1 MSGYNF
7 EIKGIDNFLKD
18 INNIQSNF
26 QGDLQKLVEKHGG
39 ILLKNT
45 KMKTPV
51 GQYNDGRTGGTL
63 RRSWTLEKG
72 DLYVRLYNNIEYGI
86 YVEYGHRTR
95 QGTGHDNPG
104 KKYKYKPKPNGIAY
118 IEGFYMLT
126 KSFEK
131 TEKDFENDLEKL
143 FKKYGFK

>member
-1 MSGYNF
+1 MSGYSF

-18 INNIQSNF
+18 INNIQNNF

-39 ILLKNT
+39 ILLRNT

-51 GQYNDGRTGGTL
+51 DTGQL
-63 RRSWTLEKG
+63 RRSWQLEKG
-72 DLYVRLYNNIEYGI
+72 DLYVKIFSSCEYVKH
-86 YVEYGHRTR
+86 VEYGHRTR
-95 QGTGHDNPG
+95 GG
-104 KKYKYKPKPNGIAY
+104 KSYV
-118 IEGFYMLT
+118 EGVYMLKT
-126 KSFEK
+126 SFEK

>member
-7 EIKGIDNFLKD
+7 EIKGIDNFLKN

-26 QGDLQKLVEKHGG
+26 HGDLQKLIEKHGG

-51 GQYNDGRTGGTL
+51 DTGQL
-63 RRSWTLEKG
+63 RRSWTLKKG
-72 DLYVRLYNNIEYGI
+72 DLYVKVFNDIFYGQF
-86 YVEYGHRTR
+86 VEYGHRTR
-95 QGTGHDNPG
+95 GG
-104 KKYKYKPKPNGIAY
+104 KSYV
-118 IEGFYMLT
+118 EGVYMLKT
-126 KSFEK
+126 SFEK

-143 FKKYGFK
+143 LKQYGFK

>member
-26 QGDLQKLVEKHGG
+26 HSDLQNLIEKHGG
-39 ILLKNT
+39 ILLRNT
-45 KMKTPV
+45 KLKSPV
-51 GQYNDGRTGGTL
+51 DTGQL
-63 RRSWTLEKG
+63 RRSWQLEKG
-72 DLYVRLYNNIEYGI
+72 DLYVKIFSSCEYVKH
-86 YVEYGHRTR
+86 VEWGHRTR
-95 QGTGHDNPG
+95 GG
-104 KKYKYKPKPNGIAY
+104 KSYV
-118 IEGFYMLT
+118 EGVYMLKT
-126 KSFEK
+126 SFEK